1 MGLGVIILMA
11 QALLGSAAP
20 AVAAAGTPQVPQ
32 NLSFSNQVCTAGNG
46 QPIPGIP
53 WSGLAADLSRAWEV
67 TKGGSVTVAL
77 LDTGVAIAGVPQLA
91 GQVTPGQTAT
101 DQTAPADQDCVG
113 HGTFDAALIA
123 GKQDNVTGF
132 SGVAPEAHV
141 LPITVTDAAGNL
153 TPDTI
158 AAGIQDAVTAGV
170 KIIACGVASTTTDSQ
185 LDAAVRQAISAGALV
200 IAPATLDGL
209 NHSGPVYPAASNGVL
224 SVGDVGSSGVSTTNT
239 QATGSP
245 VDIDAPGDDITSVG
259 VGGSA
264 FVAAGAS
271 YATAFVA
278 GTAALIDAYQGP
290 APPAELIRRLEATA
304 IHPGTSMPNPT
315 TGYGMVD
322 PDAAVTAA
330 LPADNSIPVTPAPV
344 AGSLTVAAPP
354 QHPARSVAILVTMVA
369 LGTLFLA
376 AFGLLTARVRTAN
389 RRSRADDDEV
399 RTASSSGEARAG

>member
-1 MGLGVIILMA
+1 MA

-20 AVAAAGTPQVPQ
+20 AEAAAGTPQVRQVPQ
-32 NLSFSNQVCTAGNG
+32 NLSSSDQACTAGNG
-46 QPIPGIP
+46 RPIPGIP
-53 WSGLAADLSRAWEV
+53 WSGLAADLSRAWEL

-91 GQVTPGQTAT
+91 GQVIPGQTAT

-141 LPITVTDAAGNL
+141 LPITVTDADGNL

-158 AAGIQDAVTAGV
+158 AAGIQDAVMAGV
-170 KIIACGVASTTTDSQ
+170 KIITCGVASTTTDSQ
-185 LDAAVRQAISAGALV
+185 LDTAVRQAISAGALV

-209 NHSGPVYPAASNGVL
+209 NRSGPVYPAASDGVL

-245 VDIDAPGDDITSVG
+245 VDIDAPGDNITSVG

-264 FVAAGAS
+264 FVDAA
-271 YATAFVA
+271 AFVA

-315 TGYGMVD
+315 MGYGMVD
-322 PDAAVTAA
+322 PDAALAA
-330 LPADNSIPVTPAPV
+330 VLPADNSTPVTPGRA
-344 AGSLTVAAPP
+344 ASSLTVAAPP
-354 QHPARSVAILVTMVA
+354 QHPARSVAVLVTMVA

-389 RRSRADDDEV
+389 RRSRVDDEV
-399 RTASSSGEARAG
+399 RTASSSGDARAV